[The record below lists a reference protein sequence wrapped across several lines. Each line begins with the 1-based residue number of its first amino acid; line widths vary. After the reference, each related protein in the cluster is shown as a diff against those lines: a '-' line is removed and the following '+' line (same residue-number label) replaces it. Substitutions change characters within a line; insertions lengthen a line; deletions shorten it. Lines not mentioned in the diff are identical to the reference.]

1 MHTVKM
7 MANLLF
13 DIMLLIDCR
22 EWAART
28 LYIHDNTHTNI
39 VLILKQ
45 ETQLKKRHSIISQ

>member
-22 EWAART
+22 EWAARA
-28 LYIHDNTHTNI
+28 LYKHDNTHTNI

-45 ETQLKKRHSIISQ
+45 ETQLKKGTA

>member
-1 MHTVKM
+1 

-22 EWAART
+22 EWAAGA

-45 ETQLKKRHSIISQ
+45 ETKLKKKA